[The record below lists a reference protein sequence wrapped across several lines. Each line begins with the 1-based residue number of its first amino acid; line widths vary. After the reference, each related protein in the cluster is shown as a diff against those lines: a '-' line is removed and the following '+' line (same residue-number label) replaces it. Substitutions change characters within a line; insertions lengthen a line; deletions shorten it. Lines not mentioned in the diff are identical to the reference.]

1 MNANSAL
8 IKTDSGLYLPKNYT
22 IYVKTPEREITERKL
37 NDLKKIAEIKQWGIR
52 NPTKFLKEFIG
63 VELLD
68 LQEYVFM
75 NSWSR
80 PFALWLESRNAGK
93 SMMLAVFTMTKGL
106 LFNNYRT
113 FICSGT
119 ASQSQET
126 FKKIED
132 IAMQRIES
140 MANLTGFFKSEVAI
154 NNQNSNGFIH
164 NPACFTYH
172 LYNGSFVKTLNSAVD
187 SARGYRAECVVFDEG
202 GWLSEEQF
210 NVFAAFTAQNSNFK
224 LGGNVDVRTLPKEF
238 PHQLLYASSASSVD
252 TAFYK
257 KFKDFSKKMFM
268 GDPRY
273 FVADIT
279 CDTVITATFHGKVYP
294 TPLLTRD
301 TVDTELRI
309 NPEKAMREYFNK
321 FTRDGGAGQIIKRA
335 LIARNSFN
343 RVPVLFNDTNKRKF
357 VFAFDPARSYDNS
370 VMGIGELIY
379 DNVKGW
385 TMHIVNCINFADLAL
400 KKKTPKTTQEQIRLI
415 KKALLD
421 YNGGEALDYE
431 NIECFMIDAGA
442 GGGGNRMPDFFFE
455 DWKDTNGIE
464 HRGLIDPVY
473 SEEYVDRYP
482 HAVQNVL
489 KLVEPAKYKSDMFEA
504 LIKMVEADLIS
515 FPERYDNKGYI
526 NLMHIDNE
534 KLQKEEAKIRAELDT
549 QELQPDEYEAKLQE
563 RLEDIDSATSEVYK
577 LSIDEEIALVQINA
591 MVEEIVNIC
600 RVKRESGKDGF
611 KLPAYKDADNN
622 HSEGTMHDDRAYV
635 LAMLG
640 WYLSEKRRSNML
652 DKPVQHDTSLADQLA
667 NLSRMAKRDSFF
679 DY

>member
-1 MNANSAL
+1 MSDF
-8 IKTDSGLYLPKNYT
+8 IKNDNGIFLPKDYT

-52 NPTKFLKEFIG
+52 NPTKFLKEFVGI
-63 VELLD
+63 ELLD
-68 LQEYVFM
+68 LQEYIFM

-80 PFALWLESRNAGK
+80 PFVLWLESRNAGK
-93 SMMLAVFTMTKGL
+93 SMMLAVFIMTKGL
-106 LFNNYRT
+106 LFNNYRV

-140 MANLTGFFKSEVAI
+140 MANLSGFFRSEVNI

-164 NPACFTYH
+164 NPACFTYQ
-172 LYNGSFVKTLNSAVD
+172 LYNGSFVKTLTSAVD
-187 SARGYRAECVVFDEG
+187 SGRGYRAECVAFDEG
-202 GWLSEEQF
+202 GWLTEEQF
-210 NVFAAFTAQNSNFK
+210 NVYAAFTAQNSNFK
-224 LGGNVDVRTLPKEF
+224 LGGNIDVRTLPKEF

-257 KFKDFSKKMFM
+257 KFKDFSQKMIL

-279 CDTVITATFHGKVYP
+279 CDTVMTATFHGVEYP

-301 TVDTELRI
+301 TVDGEMRV
-309 NPEKAMREYFNK
+309 NPEKASREYFNK
-321 FTRDGGAGQIIKRA
+321 FTRDGGVGQIIKRA
-335 LIARNSFN
+335 LIAKNSFN

-357 VFAFDPARSYDNS
+357 VFAFDPARTLDNS
-370 VMGIGELIY
+370 VLGIGELVY
-379 DNVKGW
+379 DDTKGW
-385 TMHIVNCINFADLAL
+385 MLNIVNCINFADVSL
-400 KKKTPKTTQEQIRLI
+400 KKKTPLTTQQQIKLI
-415 KKALLD
+415 KKALID
-421 YNGGEALDYE
+421 YNGEQALDWE

-455 DWKDTNGIE
+455 DWKDENNIE
-464 HRGLIDPVY
+464 HRGLIDTDY
-473 SEEYVDRYP
+473 SEEYVERFP

-489 KLVEPAKYKSDMFEA
+489 KLIEPSKYKSDMFEA
-504 LIKMVEADLIS
+504 LIKMIEADLIT

-526 NLMHIDNE
+526 NLMHIDKE
-534 KLQKEEAKIRAELDT
+534 KLQNAEIKIREKLDKQKLTEEEYNCRLSEEL
-549 QELQPDEYEAKLQE
+549 EN
-563 RLEDIDSATSEVYK
+563 IDSATTEVYK
-577 LSIDEEIALVQINA
+577 LSLDEEIALIQINA

-611 KLPAYKDADNN
+611 KLPTYKDADCN
-622 HSEGTMHDDRAYV
+622 HSEGTLHDDRAYV

-640 WYLSEKRRSNML
+640 WYLSEKRREGIVN
-652 DKPVQHDTSLADQLA
+652 KPVQSDKSWTDKLIEASKTSQRF
-667 NLSRMAKRDSFF
+667 SYFSS
-679 DY
+679 